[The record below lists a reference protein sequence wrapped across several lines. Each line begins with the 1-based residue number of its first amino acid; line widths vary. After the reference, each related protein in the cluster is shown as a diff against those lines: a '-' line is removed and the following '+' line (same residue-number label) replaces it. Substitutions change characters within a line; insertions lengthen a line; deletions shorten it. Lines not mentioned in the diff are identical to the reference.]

1 MMFPRSTY
9 DYQFNSLFS
18 QSLGGGL
25 GSITSDTTD
34 PKLLGQDG
42 VGEDGADDG
51 AALLASGAENGKDL
65 RHDCCGDGDVV
76 FFEFEEGNVKTGNG
90 QLLYQ
95 LIWDGSLMG
104 R

>member
-1 MMFPRSTY
+1 MMFPHSTY

-34 PKLLGQDG
+34 PELLGQDG

-51 AALLASGAENGKDL
+51 AALFASGAKNGEDL
-65 RHDCCGDGDVV
+65 RHDCCGGGVVV
-76 FFEFEEGNVKTGNG
+76 FFELKMEMLGVTSVKYGNG
-90 QLLYQ
+90 QLKYLY
-95 LIWDGSLMG
+95 GVV